1 MFSLYD
7 PSASPLPKS
16 ISRSTVRPTGAA
28 GFWPHMAIVSGT
40 AYLSSATIKAATA
53 LIPLN
58 RLFVD
63 AWPAP

>member
-1 MFSLYD
+1 
-7 PSASPLPKS
+7 
-16 ISRSTVRPTGAA
+16 
-28 GFWPHMAIVSGT
+28 MAIVSGT